1 MPRIGEVRIAGERT
15 VDDWNTFRAE
25 LLTGGGADSW
35 QAAFNDYYL
44 DRLNRRY
51 LQPIK
56 ILQEKGNKT
65 GEGFSIVAIQ
75 CSLIEFLESTV
86 QGKTYK
92 YLPPE
97 RHLPPERRQQ
107 LGPHEYDNS
116 EQLFWDFLG
125 RREPFRRHF
134 AGTLPRE
141 FYKSVRCPL
150 LHEARTENSWIIKAK
165 CANGD
170 TIVETSMP
178 RILYR
183 DNFQNAL
190 LKFIEWYHQAIL
202 SDVQVQQ
209 AFIRKFDSLCS

>member
-15 VDDWNTFRAE
+15 VDDWKAFRTE
-25 LLTGGGADSW
+25 LMNGGTESAW
-35 QAAFNDYYL
+35 ETAFNNYYL

-51 LQPIK
+51 LHPIK

-92 YLPPE
+92 YLPY
-97 RHLPPERRQQ
+97 ERRHE
-107 LGPHEYDNS
+107 LGPHEYSSS
-116 EQLFWDFLG
+116 EQLFSDFLG
-125 RREPFRRHF
+125 RRDPFRQHF
-134 AGTLPRE
+134 GGTLPRE

-165 CANGD
+165 CPTGD
-170 TIVETSMP
+170 AVVALGMP
-178 RILYR
+178 RVLYR
-183 DNFQNAL
+183 DNFQKAFL
-190 LKFIEWYHQAIL
+190 TFIEWYHQVLL
-202 SDVQVQQ
+202 SDAEIQH
-209 AFIRKFDSLCS
+209 AFIRKFNSLCS